1 MSELAEEHILNRNP
15 DQEEVNSN
23 TQTSPG
29 NTNINHSIFPTFDDI
44 HITPF
49 MEEVEFVPED
59 TQDSAMEQK
68 SDSNIEPVWAD
79 REIAEFVRVTR
90 LENRRL
96 SESLDKQMENLKVH
110 QEDLRVHQEDL
121 KVHQSNYQRFTD
133 FVLGKLTGVH
143 TKMSV
148 SRIA

>member
-23 TQTSPG
+23 TQTLPG

-59 TQDSAMEQK
+59 TQDSALEQK
-68 SDSNIEPVWAD
+68 SDSNIELVLED
-79 REIAEFVRVTR
+79 REIAEFMRQTR
-90 LENRRL
+90 EEHRQFT
-96 SESLDKQMENLKVH
+96 ESLNKQTEK
-110 QEDLRVHQEDL
+110 
-121 KVHQSNYQRFTD
+121 YQRFTE

-143 TKMSV
+143 TKMSNTET
-148 SRIA
+148 